1 MTPYLE
7 KVLNHE
13 NLSNEEAYSFIH
25 AIDSGALQEAEI
37 GGVLIALRMKGLQ
50 LSELEGFRDALLELC
65 VPVEFDASNAI
76 DVCGTGGD
84 GKNTFNISTST
95 AVLLST
101 MGIPVVK
108 HGNYGVS
115 SLCGSSNVLESM
127 GVKFTD
133 DQSQLEKQLKENNI
147 CFIHAP
153 IFHPTMKK
161 VAPVR
166 KSLATRTVFNCLG
179 PLVNPAQPGY
189 QLTGTFNLD
198 LMRLYS
204 HLLRDKRIAYSVVHN
219 LDGYDEVTLTDSAEV
234 VGNKGQ
240 FIVNADQLGVPII
253 PREELYSGNTVD
265 EAANIFLNLLK
276 GEGTQCQERAVA
288 VNVAIGLRL
297 FHPNEELKTLFD
309 EALKV
314 IQSGQG
320 YTHFQKVLA

>member
-127 GVKFTD
+127 GVK
-133 DQSQLEKQLKENNI
+133 
-147 CFIHAP
+147 
-153 IFHPTMKK
+153 
-161 VAPVR
+161 
-166 KSLATRTVFNCLG
+166 
-179 PLVNPAQPGY
+179 
-189 QLTGTFNLD
+189 
-198 LMRLYS
+198 
-204 HLLRDKRIAYSVVHN
+204 SV
-219 LDGYDEVTLTDSAEV
+219 S
-234 VGNKGQ
+234 
-240 FIVNADQLGVPII
+240 
-253 PREELYSGNTVD
+253 
-265 EAANIFLNLLK
+265 
-276 GEGTQCQERAVA
+276 
-288 VNVAIGLRL
+288 
-297 FHPNEELKTLFD
+297 
-309 EALKV
+309 
-314 IQSGQG
+314 
-320 YTHFQKVLA
+320 YTHLTLPTNREV